1 MTDRA
6 SSATVLTPREVG
18 LHLGGLL
25 LVMGLL
31 ALWYW
36 LSTGARAVP
45 SLIEMLGDDD
55 PSTRV
60 AAAEQLGHIGQ
71 AAQAAAPALSAQAT
85 RDVNQHANTTAAAAL
100 KSIDLTTARHVMTHF
115 SSRLQDQDAQQRRT
129 AAAVLGSLGPVAQPA
144 VPALLTAAHDPD
156 DLVRRNALAALGS
169 IGIPAPLITAA
180 LVEGLHDASS
190 IVRHGA
196 VSQFAFMVPVP
207 EEAAS
212 ALTAVL
218 TSGDPTLATLA
229 GRAIERSKQDPSP
242 ARALAMMIQ
251 YRTAREYALH
261 QLAQLGP
268 AAHEAL
274 SAVLP
279 LLEDDQPFIR
289 YLAAQTIHAMG
300 PAAQSATTVL
310 QRHREDR
317 DPVVQA
323 SIAEALAAI
332 DPSPTSP
339 GQAAQGLSR

>member
-1 MTDRA
+1 
-6 SSATVLTPREVG
+6 
-18 LHLGGLL
+18 
-25 LVMGLL
+25 
-31 ALWYW
+31 
-36 LSTGARAVP
+36 
-45 SLIEMLGDDD
+45 
-55 PSTRV
+55 
-60 AAAEQLGHIGQ
+60 
-71 AAQAAAPALSAQAT
+71 
-85 RDVNQHANTTAAAAL
+85 
-100 KSIDLTTARHVMTHF
+100 MTHF